1 MAYTNSYSPT
11 NYSAKDDLI
20 SGADGKKL
28 RGSDFSDGSS
38 GDFDRIRAEF
48 QKIETGFNT
57 VGTTKNVFA
66 ALTYS
71 GFTEQGSP
79 HNIKSVEWVPQSGDP
94 NAWKFCRVQF
104 ITGQDG
110 TPNNS
115 SPPDGGIGNGTLDA
129 DLNIQVTPFSNA
141 DNSLNSAGFVF
152 ATVTEITN
160 YYAEI
165 AFVQN
170 TAYIQPSGEIEEGSR
185 AVWNQA
191 FCLLV
196 ARN

>member
-1 MAYTNSYSPT
+1 MAYSNSYTPT
-11 NYSAKDDLI
+11 NYSAKDSALTGSDE
-20 SGADGKKL
+20 KKL
-28 RGSDFSDGSS
+28 KGSDFSDGSG

-48 QKIETGFNT
+48 VKIQEGFNT

-66 ALTYS
+66 ALTYD
-71 GFTEQGSP
+71 GFNKTGNP
-79 HNIKSVEWVPQSGDP
+79 HNIKKVDWVTQTNEGSS
-94 NAWKFCRVQF
+94 WKFCRVEF
-104 ITGQDG
+104 LVGQDG
-110 TPNNS
+110 TPNNTT
-115 SPPDGGIGNGTLDA
+115 PPANGGIGNGTLNA

-141 DNSLNSAGFVF
+141 DNSAGFAGFVF

-160 YYAEI
+160 YYVEV

-170 TAYIQPSGEIEEGSR
+170 GFNSDM
-185 AVWNQA
+185 AVWDQA

>member
-1 MAYTNSYSPT
+1 MAYTNQYSPT
-11 NYSAKDDLI
+11 NYSAKDTLPTG
-20 SGADGKKL
+20 SDGKKL
-28 RGSDFSDGSS
+28 KGSDFSDGSS
-38 GDFDRIRAEF
+38 GDFDRIRAEL
-48 QKIETGFNT
+48 KRIEDEFKT

-66 ALTYS
+66 ALTYN
-71 GFTEQGSP
+71 GFEEQGSP
-79 HNIKSVEWVPQSGDP
+79 HNIKKVEWVPQSDDQD
-94 NAWKFCRVQF
+94 AWRFCRVEF
-104 ITGQDG
+104 KTGQDG

-115 SPPDGGIGNGTLDA
+115 TPPDGGSGNGALNGTLNA

-141 DNSLNSAGFVF
+141 DNSAGFAGFVF

-160 YYAEI
+160 YYTEI

-170 TAYIQPSGEIEEGSR
+170 GFDADR

>member
-1 MAYTNSYSPT
+1 MAYENKYSPT
-11 NYSAKDDLI
+11 LYADKDTALTGSDE
-20 SGADGKKL
+20 KKL
-28 RGSDFSDGSS
+28 KGSDFSDGTN

-48 QKIETGFNT
+48 VKIQDGFNT

-66 ALTYS
+66 ALTYD
-71 GFTEQGSP
+71 GFNETGNP
-79 HNIKSVEWVPQSGDP
+79 HNIKKVDWVTQTNEGS
-94 NAWKFCRVQF
+94 NWKFCRVEF
-104 ITGQDG
+104 KVGQDG
-110 TPNNS
+110 STNNTA
-115 SPPDGGIGNGTLDA
+115 PPAGGGIGNGTLNA

-141 DNSLNSAGFVF
+141 DNSAGFAGFVF

-160 YYAEI
+160 YYVEV

-170 TAYIQPSGEIEEGSR
+170 GFDVDQ

>member
-28 RGSDFSDGSS
+28 KGSDFSDGSS
-38 GDFDRIRAEF
+38 GDFDRIRAEL

-79 HNIKSVEWVPQSGDP
+79 HNIKNVDWVTQTNEGSS
-94 NAWKFCRVQF
+94 WKFCRVEF
-104 ITGQDG
+104 ETGQDG

-115 SPPDGGIGNGTLDA
+115 TPPENGGIGNGTLDA
-129 DLNIQVTPFSNA
+129 DLNIQVTAFSNP
-141 DNSLNSAGFVF
+141 DNSAGFAGFVF

-160 YYAEI
+160 YYVEI

-170 TAYIQPSGEIEEGSR
+170 GFDIDR

>member
-1 MAYTNSYSPT
+1 MAYQNEYDPT
-11 NYSAKDDLI
+11 NYSNKDSALTGSDE
-20 SGADGKKL
+20 KKL
-28 RGSDFSDGSS
+28 KGSDFSNGSN

-48 QKIETGFNT
+48 EKIQQEFQT

-66 ALTYS
+66 ALTYN
-71 GFTEQGSP
+71 GSATTGNP
-79 HNIKSVEWVPQSGDP
+79 HNIKKVEWVTQTNEGS
-94 NAWKFCRVQF
+94 NWKFCRVEF
-104 ITGQDG
+104 TTGQNG

-115 SPPDGGIGNGTLDA
+115 SPPSNGGIGNGTLDA

-141 DNSLNSAGFVF
+141 DNSAGFAGFVF
-152 ATVTEITN
+152 ATITEITN
-160 YYAEI
+160 YYVEI

-170 TAYIQPSGEIEEGSR
+170 GFTTQQ
-185 AVWNQA
+185 AVWDQA

>member
-1 MAYTNSYSPT
+1 MAYQTTYSPT
-11 NYSAKDDLI
+11 NYSAKDSALTGSDE
-20 SGADGKKL
+20 KKL
-28 RGSDFSDGSS
+28 KGSDFSDGST

-48 QKIETGFNT
+48 EKIQQGFET

-66 ALTYS
+66 ALTYNGSAMS
-71 GFTEQGSP
+71 GNP
-79 HNIKSVEWVPQSGDP
+79 HNIKKVEWVTQTNEGSD
-94 NAWKFCRVQF
+94 WKFCRVEF
-104 ITGQDG
+104 TTGQDG
-110 TPNNS
+110 TPNDVA
-115 SPPDGGIGNGTLDA
+115 PPINGGIGNGTLNA

-141 DNSLNSAGFVF
+141 DNSAGFAGFVF

-170 TAYIQPSGEIEEGSR
+170 GFDIDR

>member
-1 MAYTNSYSPT
+1 MAYQTTYSPT
-11 NYSAKDDLI
+11 NYSAKDSALTGSDE
-20 SGADGKKL
+20 KKL
-28 RGSDFSDGSS
+28 KGSDFSDGSN

-48 QKIETGFNT
+48 EKIQEGFET

-66 ALTYS
+66 ALTYN
-71 GFTEQGSP
+71 GSAMAGNP
-79 HNIKSVEWVPQSGDP
+79 HNIKKVEWVTQTNEGSD
-94 NAWKFCRVQF
+94 WKFCRVEF
-104 ITGQDG
+104 TTGQDG
-110 TPNNS
+110 RPNNET
-115 SPPDGGIGNGTLDA
+115 PPDDGKNGTLDA
-129 DLNIQVTPFSNA
+129 DLNIQVTAFSNA
-141 DNSLNSAGFVF
+141 DNSAGSAGFVF

-160 YYAEI
+160 FYAEI

-170 TAYIQPSGEIEEGSR
+170 GFDFDR

>member
-1 MAYTNSYSPT
+1 MAYTNQYTPT
-11 NYSAKDDLI
+11 NYSAKDEAITGSDE
-20 SGADGKKL
+20 KKL
-28 RGSDFSDGSS
+28 KGSDFSDGSS
-38 GDFDRIRAEF
+38 GDFDRIRAELSR
-48 QKIETGFNT
+48 IEDGFNT

-66 ALTYS
+66 ALTYN
-71 GFTEQGSP
+71 GYATTGNP
-79 HNIKSVEWVPQSGDP
+79 HNIKNVEWVTQTNEGSD
-94 NAWKFCRVQF
+94 WKFCRVEF
-104 ITGQDG
+104 TTGQDG

-115 SPPDGGIGNGTLDA
+115 TPPSDGGIGNGTLDA

-141 DNSLNSAGFVF
+141 DNSAGFAGFVF
-152 ATVTEITN
+152 ATITEITN
-160 YYAEI
+160 YYVEI

-170 TAYIQPSGEIEEGSR
+170 GFDIDR

>member
-1 MAYTNSYSPT
+1 MAYQPNQSPT
-11 NYSAKDDLI
+11 WAERDGLDPNDSRRIIK
-20 SGADGKKL
+20 GADFGAEFDNIKSEL
-28 RGSDFSDGSS
+28 
-38 GDFDRIRAEF
+38 DRIED
-48 QKIETGFNT
+48 GLST

-66 ALTYS
+66 ALTYNGS
-71 GFTEQGSP
+71 ATIGSP
-79 HNIKSVEWVPQSGDP
+79 HNIKNVEWVTQTNEGS
-94 NAWKFCRVQF
+94 NWKFCRVEF
-104 ITGQDG
+104 VTGQDG

-115 SPPDGGIGNGTLDA
+115 TPPSDGGIGNGTLDA

-141 DNSLNSAGFVF
+141 DNSAGFAGFVF
-152 ATVTEITN
+152 ATITEITN
-160 YYAEI
+160 YYVEV

-170 TAYIQPSGEIEEGSR
+170 GFSQDQ

>member
-1 MAYTNSYSPT
+1 MAYTNQYTPT
-11 NYSAKDDLI
+11 AYSAKDTAASGSDL
-20 SGADGKKL
+20 KKL
-28 RGSDFSDGSS
+28 KGSDFQNLGKT
-38 GDFDRIRAEF
+38 GDFDRIKAELD
-48 QKIETGFNT
+48 KIEDGFNT

-66 ALTYS
+66 ALTYD
-71 GFTEQGSP
+71 GFNETGNP
-79 HNIKSVEWVPQSGDP
+79 HNIKNVEWVRQSDDP
-94 NAWKFCRVQF
+94 DAWKFCRVEF
-104 ITGQDG
+104 TTGQDG

-115 SPPDGGIGNGTLDA
+115 TPPPDGANNGNLNGTLNA

-141 DNSLNSAGFVF
+141 DNSAGFAGFVF

-160 YYAEI
+160 YYTEI

-170 TAYIQPSGEIEEGSR
+170 GFDFDR

>member
-1 MAYTNSYSPT
+1 MAYTNQYTPT
-11 NYSAKDDLI
+11 NYSAKDTAVTGSDE
-20 SGADGKKL
+20 KKL
-28 RGSDFSDGSS
+28 KGSDFSDGSS
-38 GDFDRIRAEF
+38 GDFDRIRAELD
-48 QKIETGFNT
+48 KIEDGFNT

-66 ALTYS
+66 ALTYD
-71 GFTEQGSP
+71 GFRNTGSP
-79 HNIKSVEWVPQSGDP
+79 HNIKKVEWVPQTNDGSS
-94 NAWKFCRVQF
+94 WQFCRVEF
-104 ITGQDG
+104 SVGQDG

-115 SPPDGGIGNGTLDA
+115 TPPENGGIGNGTLNA

-141 DNSLNSAGFVF
+141 DNSAGFAGFVF

-170 TAYIQPSGEIEEGSR
+170 GFDVDQ

>member
-1 MAYTNSYSPT
+1 MTLAYKNEYDPT
-11 NYSAKDDLI
+11 NYSAKDTFL
-20 SGADGKKL
+20 SGDDRKKL
-28 RGSDFSDGSS
+28 KGSDFSDGSS

-48 QKIETGFNT
+48 EKIQEGFET

-66 ALTYS
+66 ALTYN
-71 GFTEQGSP
+71 GFATTGSP
-79 HNIKSVEWVPQSGDP
+79 HNIKDVQWVKQTTAGSD
-94 NAWKFCRVQF
+94 WEFCRVEF
-104 ITGQDG
+104 TTGQDG
-110 TPNNS
+110 RPNNET
-115 SPPDGGIGNGTLDA
+115 PPDDGKNGTLDA
-129 DLNIQVTPFSNA
+129 DLNIQVTAFSNA
-141 DNSLNSAGFVF
+141 DNSAGSAGFVF

-160 YYAEI
+160 FYAEI

-170 TAYIQPSGEIEEGSR
+170 GFDIDQ

>member
-1 MAYTNSYSPT
+1 
-11 NYSAKDDLI
+11 
-20 SGADGKKL
+20 
-28 RGSDFSDGSS
+28 
-38 GDFDRIRAEF
+38 
-48 QKIETGFNT
+48 
-57 VGTTKNVFA
+57 V
-66 ALTYS
+66 
-71 GFTEQGSP
+71 
-79 HNIKSVEWVPQSGDP
+79 
-94 NAWKFCRVQF
+94 
-104 ITGQDG
+104 GQDG

-115 SPPDGGIGNGTLDA
+115 TPPENGGIGNGTLNA

-141 DNSLNSAGFVF
+141 DNSAGFAGFVF

-160 YYAEI
+160 YYTEI

-170 TAYIQPSGEIEEGSR
+170 GFDVDQ